1 MSDESTAVLQGFLER
16 ALTGD
21 AEARQRLLE
30 ITRDRLTRHAR
41 RLLHGTYARLE
52 PLPLADRAAQQQR
65 DGADQQHAP
74 TKTKRRHS

>member
-1 MSDESTAVLQGFLER
+1 MSDDSAVVLEGYLER
-16 ALTGD
+16 AMTGV
-21 AEARQRLLE
+21 AEARQQLLE
-30 ITRDRLTRHAR
+30 LARDRLMGHAR
-41 RLLHGTYARLE
+41 RFLHGTYARLE